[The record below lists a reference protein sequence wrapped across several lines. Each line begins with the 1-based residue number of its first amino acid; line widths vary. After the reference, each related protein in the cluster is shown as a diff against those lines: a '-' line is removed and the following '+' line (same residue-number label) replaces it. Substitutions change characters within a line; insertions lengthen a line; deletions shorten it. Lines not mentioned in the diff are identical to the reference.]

1 MQKIKNITGTNWELI
16 EEMAQKLCPD
26 EFELASR
33 SDLDFIEQQV
43 AEGKVISFEDDG
55 GDMHSYELYLMTL
68 QTVVSALHLALDYFF
83 SSPYRKNRKKNQEKV
98 QDFVGIITGRDK
110 ESKNMRQ
117 EVIDFLTSQRDE
129 INQWLQM
136 LEMMEGQ
143 NKEGDNPE

>member
-1 MQKIKNITGTNWELI
+1 MEENKKITETNWGLI

-43 AEGKVISFEDDG
+43 AEGKVISLEDDG
-55 GDMHSYELYLMTL
+55 GDMHSYELYVMTL
-68 QTVVSALHLALDYFF
+68 QTVIAALHLVLDYFF

-98 QDFVGIITGRDK
+98 KDFVGIITGRDE
-110 ESKNMRQ
+110 ESKDMRQ
-117 EVIDFLTSQRDE
+117 EVKDFLTSQRDE

-143 NKEGDNPE
+143 NQEGDKPE